1 MKKNQNFKTS
11 ITLFVLAI
19 CFTLSGMQCEKDPN
33 IPEIDKLP
41 PATQIGA
48 DTFGCLV
55 DGNAFLP
62 KGTLFSPPLKQAY
75 YQYVN
80 GAYHFS
86 IGITNKINNNDNL
99 KDIHLSA
106 HELTLEEKTYKFG
119 LVNTPGIFGGSYK
132 VYHLYDNGTIDE
144 YSTDPILQGEI
155 SITNFDPVN
164 YIISGTF
171 WFDAINKDGKM
182 VEVREGRFDM
192 HYVL

>member
-1 MKKNQNFKTS
+1 MKTKQNFAKSLTLCVL
-11 ITLFVLAI
+11 TLFSML
-19 CFTLSGMQCEKDPN
+19 CGMQCEKDQN

-86 IGITNKINNNDNL
+86 IGITNKINNTEFV

-106 HELTLEEKTYKFG
+106 HELNLEEKTYKFG
-119 LVNTPGIFGGSYK
+119 LVNTPGIFGGSYS

-155 SITNFDPVN
+155 SINNFDSVN

-192 HYVL
+192 H